1 MNTKEKTQFGKN
13 PPTKEE
19 LQKVNQVIDG
29 LSKDPQAYDFLEPV
43 DVVGKLFLKISTW
56 IR

>member
-1 MNTKEKTQFGKN
+1 MSTKDKTQFGKN

-19 LQKVNQVIDG
+19 IQKINQVLDG

-43 DVVGKLFLKISTW
+43 DVVGKI
-56 IR
+56 